1 MDIKIEEML
10 EKLRQVKNNANKDL
24 EGKEEYK
31 NSVAQNV
38 TYYGTIEL
46 VNKVNKEVE
55 QHELYTVEIY
65 NYETEETSQK
75 IYLDG
80 QEIDAIEL
88 MRTYEDIS
96 PIKDKINEA
105 KERSKQDRKQK
116 PEDRSYSLN
125 ELEEEKKEEEKE
137 EEKDD
142 EKTLDEEEVKDL
154 QISNAQGKID
164 LDQMVDGRTLRNIM
178 GLDADYKYIAPVSS
192 SSLNLEGTNASY
204 TFVALKED
212 GTAKV
217 LYDDVISEDRQEG
230 IATADKDKFV
240 GNDGKVEQKSAISN
254 YVITGTRYSLSV
266 HYDEGTSSRAT
277 TITKRSGRENTK
289 GEIDKEL
296 HHQGDLKI
304 DSDSRDS
311 LREINGIGSSDDMK
325 KRPEE
330 QENEEGEND
339 RVENID
345 DDKTNDLHY
354 HITDEQLEELAEI
367 TGENKDKLRERFD
380 REVVKNPNKNPEQI
394 IEEIEDD
401 YEMLRNHNH
410 EQ

>member
-96 PIKDKINEA
+96 PIKDEINEA

-125 ELEEEKKEEEKE
+125 ELEEEKKR
-137 EEKDD
+137 
-142 EKTLDEEEVKDL
+142 
-154 QISNAQGKID
+154 
-164 LDQMVDGRTLRNIM
+164 GR
-178 GLDADYKYIAPVSS
+178 
-192 SSLNLEGTNASY
+192 
-204 TFVALKED
+204 
-212 GTAKV
+212 
-217 LYDDVISEDRQEG
+217 
-230 IATADKDKFV
+230 
-240 GNDGKVEQKSAISN
+240 
-254 YVITGTRYSLSV
+254 
-266 HYDEGTSSRAT
+266 
-277 TITKRSGRENTK
+277 KRRRK
-289 GEIDKEL
+289 M
-296 HHQGDLKI
+296 
-304 DSDSRDS
+304 
-311 LREINGIGSSDDMK
+311 MK
-325 KRPEE
+325 K
-330 QENEEGEND
+330 
-339 RVENID
+339 
-345 DDKTNDLHY
+345 L
-354 HITDEQLEELAEI
+354 
-367 TGENKDKLRERFD
+367 
-380 REVVKNPNKNPEQI
+380 
-394 IEEIEDD
+394 
-401 YEMLRNHNH
+401 
-410 EQ
+410 